1 MEIDRVYF
9 DNSVVRFF
17 DFDIVKYDF
26 YDEELENFDYVVW
39 LVLFLGN
46 LQLIVKG
53 VVMVILKVR
62 QYVQRMINIKFF
74 YFKKKN
80 KILDKNC

>member
-39 LVLFLGN
+39 FVLFLGN

-53 VVMVILKVR
+53 VVMVTLKVR
-62 QYVQRMINIKFF
+62 QYVLRMSNIKFF
-74 YFKKKN
+74 ILRKKN
-80 KILDKNC
+80 KIMDKNC